1 MTNHNWQFQTEQS
14 LVENHGLKL
23 DEFEKIVEGLGREPN
38 LTELGIFSAMWNEHC
53 SYKSSKFW
61 LKKLPTSGERVVQGP
76 GENAGVIDIDDGD
89 VAVFKMESHNHP
101 SFLEPY
107 QGAATGVGG
116 ILRDVF
122 TMGARPVANLNALR
136 FGEPNHPKTKH
147 LLSGVVSG
155 IGGYGNC
162 IGVPTVGGEVNFHPS
177 YNGNILVNA
186 MTVGIAK
193 KDKIFYS
200 AAAGI
205 GNPVVYV
212 GSKTGRDGIHGATM
226 ASAEFDEDS
235 EDKKPTVQVGDPFT
249 EKLLLEACLELMKEE
264 AIIAIQD
271 MGAAGLTSSSIEMA
285 SKGDVGLEI
294 DLSKV
299 PMRAQNMSA
308 YELMLSESQERMLM
322 VLDPSKEEM
331 ARDIFKKWDLEFE
344 VIGKVTDTKRL
355 ILMMNGKE
363 EASIPINILVEDAPE
378 YQRDYIVEEPSPIK
392 EYKSEDF
399 DQDNILKDLNTMIMH
414 PDLSSRKW
422 IWEQYD
428 HMVMA
433 DTVVRPGS
441 DAAVV
446 RVHGTNKGLAM
457 STDCSPVYCKHNP
470 YEGGKHAVVETWRN
484 IIASGA
490 LPIAIT
496 DCMNFGNPEKP
507 EIMGQFVECIRGMGD
522 ACSKLNYPVVSGNVS
537 LYNETNGEGI
547 YPTPA
552 IGGVGLIKDLS
563 NVKTLSLKE
572 DGNFLCVVGK
582 TANHLG
588 SSKYIS
594 IIQSKEEGGTPEI
607 NLDTEL
613 RNGNFVMDAI
623 NQKLITSAHDVGE
636 GGILVAISEM
646 CMSGNLGITIE
657 IETDFPHGYFFAED
671 QSRYLLEVS
680 PNNYDECQKLAN
692 NNDVHFEKIGIVGGD
707 KISIKNIGD
716 QQISALKRSFET
728 GIEQISQ

>member
-399 DQDNILKDLNTMIMH
+399 DQNNILKDLNTMIMH

-588 SSKYIS
+588 NSKYIS

-623 NQKLITSAHDVGE
+623 NQKLIASAHDVGE

-716 QQISALKRSFET
+716 EQVSVLKRSFET
-728 GIEQISQ
+728 SIEQISQ